1 MKIKINNLVE
11 LVHALEK
18 YEALYYPDGVKM
30 TFNSKKQGVNISENG
45 ITMSLGLHV
54 FPWGFELET
63 IAPLRDKQAVWC
75 WDNTDNFSRIAKFY
89 DTKNNCT
96 FSSYT
101 GVRNGNRYSSYEPIP
116 MNEDGSFPDGFE
128 WMEEA
133 QKNLKD

>member
-11 LVHALEK
+11 LVNVLEE

-63 IAPLRDKQAVWC
+63 IAPLKDKQPVWC
-75 WDNTDNFSRIAKFY
+75 WNNKDITNRWARFY

-96 FSSYT
+96 F
-101 GVRNGNRYSSYEPIP
+101 NRLGERRGFKFDYYEPISI
-116 MNEDGSFPDGFE
+116 NKDGSFPDGFE